1 MNIIEITSL
10 DDPRVSPYCA
20 LTDAQLRNRLHP
32 DKALI
37 VVESPKVISVALG
50 AGYEPVSLLCE
61 RRHITGDAYDII
73 SGCGDIP
80 VYTGGRELLAK
91 LTGYVLTR
99 GVLCAMRNCPP

>member
-37 VVESPKVISVALG
+37 VVDRKSV
-50 AGYEPVSLLCE
+50 V
-61 RRHITGDAYDII
+61 
-73 SGCGDIP
+73 
-80 VYTGGRELLAK
+80 
-91 LTGYVLTR
+91 
-99 GVLCAMRNCPP
+99 